1 MLCGEFN
8 QALGVE
14 KIIEGLLHDRN
25 DRFEIEPLVIGQP
38 WFEHPR
44 NGNDAAALMWLGRSF
59 GEILPE
65 DIDQF
70 SKMRDVEVGSA
81 DEWMAAMRAVP
92 EAAVI

>member
-1 MLCGEFN
+1 MTGPKKAGRSQDYVN
-8 QALGVE
+8 SIV
-14 KIIEGLLHDRN
+14 GLLHDRD

-44 NGNDAAALMWLGRSF
+44 NGKDAPALMWLGRSF

-70 SKMRDVEVGSA
+70 SNMRDVEVGST
-81 DEWMAAMRAVP
+81 DECDGRDA
-92 EAAVI
+92 